1 MSNKCPLNRCCHRSK
16 DLIELGKNRSVLF
29 QDIYPK
35 LLDSWFEIQMQ
46 MTEKE
51 EDNWSEKSTLP
62 KSEKK
67 NTKTLFRNEKHKII
81 FKIVISE
88 KFRKQFCFF
97 TCILPDYVFHKSPIE
112 FWKNSRFENMRA
124 GFLRRCQISLWQNS
138 PEIMDFQ
145 AWKKS
150 FWQTLCRRFWYN

>member
-81 FKIVISE
+81 FKIVISV
-88 KFRKQFCFF
+88 KFRKQFCF
-97 TCILPDYVFHKSPIE
+97 LPAFYLIMCFLKDI
-112 FWKNSRFENMRA
+112 KNFGKRA
-124 GFLRRCQISLWQNS
+124 VLNQWELVSLEMSKLTSANQ
-138 PEIMDFQ
+138 P
-145 AWKKS
+145 
-150 FWQTLCRRFWYN
+150 

>member
-81 FKIVISE
+81 FKIVISV
-88 KFRKQFCFF
+88 KFRKQFCFLPAF
-97 TCILPDYVFHKSPIE
+97 YLFMCILKDTKF
-112 FWKNSRFENMRA
+112 FWKKSHFEPVRA
-124 GFLRRCQISLWQNS
+124 GFLRNVKTHFGKPALNNGFPGMRKLIS
-138 PEIMDFQ
+138 
-145 AWKKS
+145 
-150 FWQTLCRRFWYN
+150 